1 MHRHVR
7 GRAGC
12 SGRRSRGTHTAAFN
26 RFCSG
31 YLAEAGRVQ
40 PSTRNGYRGSL
51 WMGNEESGDEGR
63 LFAVAEDGEA
73 YQLPRTGLFSGENHV
88 VAPTCNDTTLVIGN
102 EDGNGQLWIYVGT
115 KQRSGTPV
123 DQAGLTNGNLF
134 VVDVA
139 DEAVSTDAA
148 VPDHLRHGRRRQG
161 DDRRR
166 RAINW
171 NQNGAAQNAEAA
183 SKGLSLVRIEDG
195 AFDPKHRNDY
205 YFLTTQGGDT
215 ADNPA
220 EAGVARDGGGLWRLS
235 FADVDRPELGGTLT
249 LLLDG
254 SEAPYLSK
262 PDNMAIDTEGNLLIE
277 EDPGGNDHIARIVA
291 YRIEDGALGVVAEFD
306 PALFGV
312 TNPAGVTPDE
322 RAVLTT
328 DEESSGIID
337 TKQIFGDGTFL
348 FDAQVHTTKNLS
360 DPATLVENGQLLLLR
375 VDEWDS
381 VYGERDHHRRG
392 HDDRL
397 GEHDD

>member
-1 MHRHVR
+1 MRS
-7 GRAGC
+7 
-12 SGRRSRGTHTAAFN
+12 SGPTYGTGVAAP
-26 RFCSG
+26 
-31 YLAEAGRVQ
+31 V
-40 PSTRNGYRGSL
+40 T
-51 WMGNEESGDEGR
+51 
-63 LFAVAEDGEA
+63 
-73 YQLPRTGLFSGENHV
+73 
-88 VAPTCNDTTLVIGN
+88 IG
-102 EDGNGQLWIYVGT
+102 
-115 KQRSGTPV
+115 
-123 DQAGLTNGNLF
+123 
-134 VVDVA
+134 A
-139 DEAVSTDAA
+139 DEE
-148 VPDHLRHGRRRQG
+148 
-161 DDRRR
+161 
-166 RAINW
+166 INW
-171 NQNGAAQNAEAA
+171 NQNGAAQNAQAA

-235 FADVDRPELGGTLT
+235 FTDVDRPELGGTLT

-262 PDNMAIDTEGNLLIE
+262 PDNMTIDTEGNLLIQ

-291 YRIEDGALGVVAEFD
+291 YRIKDGALGVVAQFD

-312 TNPAGVTPDE
+312 TNPVGGTSDD

-337 TKQIFGDGTFL
+337 AKQIFGDGTFL
-348 FDAQVHTTKNLS
+348 FDAEVHTAKNLS
-360 DPATLVENGQLLLLR
+360 DPASLVENGQLLLLH

-381 VYGERDHHRRG
+381 VYGERDHQHRG
-392 HDDRL
+392 HDDQL